1 MKKILLT
8 SISLLILFTMSTQA
22 QKLRTGIK
30 VGANLSQLASIEGAV
45 SKPGLNAGVFLN
57 SKLGPVGVQAD
68 FLYKRMGSKYEM
80 PVLLG
85 DNEERTLNLDYIQIP
100 VVAKFHPVPMLN
112 VHAGPYFGYLI
123 NVDDES
129 DILGKDDFVKTDFG
143 FTFGLGF
150 KISRLM
156 LEARY
161 GVGIVDVF
169 EEDGTE
175 YNNSSLSFN
184 IGFEL

>member
-1 MKKILLT
+1 MKKRILI
-8 SISLLILFTMSTQA
+8 SISLIMALSMSTQA

-45 SKPGLNAGVFLN
+45 SKPGLNAGIFLN
-57 SKLGPVGVQAD
+57 SKLGPVGIQAD
-68 FLYKRMGSKYEM
+68 FLYKRMGSKYET
-80 PVLLG
+80 PVLLN
-85 DNEERTLNLDYIQIP
+85 DYEERTLNLDYIQIP

-112 VHAGPYFGYLI
+112 AHAGPYFGYLI

-129 DILGKDDFVKTDFG
+129 DLLGKDDFVKTDFG
-143 FTFGLGF
+143 LTFGLGF

-161 GVGIVDVF
+161 GVGLVDVF
-169 EEDGTE
+169 EKDGTE

-184 IGFEL
+184 VGFEL